1 MELILSDAAPVTPVT
16 VNVITAPTLAPLPPK
31 SMAVAYVLLIVLG
44 YLGIHRF
51 YLGKIGTGILYLLTL
66 GLFGIGIIV
75 DLFITAG
82 SVRKINAKR
91 ALGIA
96 K

>member
-1 MELILSDAAPVTPVT
+1 MELILSDATPV
-16 VNVITAPTLAPLPPK
+16 APTTINVNTTPALAPLPPK
-31 SMAVAYVLLIVLG
+31 SVGVAYVLLVFLG
-44 YLGIHRF
+44 VLGIHRF